1 MVEVR
6 GALATSLETSGILLA
21 ALLLAG
27 CGDDV
32 APKPD
37 LPTET
42 PALWNPCD
50 ALDAA
55 FIEKQFGTVA
65 TEEAGEPTA
74 PVCRFVP
81 EEKTGQPVIEANYLQ
96 FSGGLDEA
104 WDTMGQPEDADVDD
118 PVIAGADAARVV
130 VDVVKKQLYVT
141 GFVQNGDLIH
151 QVDVV
156 DPAPYDEK
164 RVVRGVRA
172 TLELL
177 SRRAVET
184 GAGS

>member
-6 GALATSLETSGILLA
+6 GALATSLETSGLLLA

-32 APKPD
+32 APRPD

-55 FIEKQFGTVA
+55 FIERQFGTVA

-81 EEKTGQPVIEANYLQ
+81 EERTGQPVIEANYLQ
-96 FSGGLDEA
+96 FSGGLDQA

-141 GFVQNGDLIH
+141 GFVQNGDLI
-151 QVDVV
+151 QSVNVIA
-156 DPAPYDEK
+156 PAPYDQK
-164 RVVRGVRA
+164 GVVTGVEQVLTRLSAHADRA
-172 TLELL
+172 G
-177 SRRAVET
+177 V
-184 GAGS
+184 GA

>member
-1 MVEVR
+1 MPRTYAGVVV
-6 GALATSLETSGILLA
+6 A
-21 ALLLAG
+21 AGVLLLAG

-50 ALDAA
+50 VLDAG

-65 TEEAGEPTA
+65 TEDDGEPTV
-74 PVCRFVP
+74 PRCRFVP
-81 EEKTGQPVIEANYLQ
+81 AERTKQPVIEANYLQ

-104 WDTMGQPEDADVDD
+104 WETMGQPEDADVED

-130 VDVVKKQLYVT
+130 VDVVKRQLYVT
-141 GFVQNGDLIH
+141 GFVQNGDLI
-151 QVDVV
+151 QSVNVV
-156 DPAPYDEK
+156 APSPYDEE
-164 RVVRGVRA
+164 RIVIGVEQVL
-172 TLELL
+172 TKL
-177 SRRAVET
+177 SAHADEAGI
-184 GAGS
+184 GA

>member
-1 MVEVR
+1 MVR
-6 GALATSLETSGILLA
+6 PHA
-21 ALLLAG
+21 AGVAAVAVLLLAG

-37 LPTET
+37 LPTEI

-81 EEKTGQPVIEANYLQ
+81 EERTGQPVIEANYLQ

-118 PVIAGADAARVV
+118 PAIPRSDAARVV

-141 GFVQNGDLIH
+141 GFVQNGDLI
-151 QVDVV
+151 QSVNVV
-156 DPAPYDEK
+156 APSPYDES
-164 RVVRGVRA
+164 RIVAGVEQVLTRLSVRA
-172 TLELL
+172 DEK
-177 SRRAVET
+177 
-184 GAGS
+184 GAGSA